1 MKTLDAFLGETI
13 LLSLSLIKPRR
24 EQLTPLPYWVSI
36 NYEEKI
42 ITFIPD
48 SKESLEILR
57 YIQYTF
63 STKVNSSELNNL
75 SPGITSYMV
84 LDELISKG
92 YLDTNLFLTKS
103 FNIDKDLL
111 INPSFDKKLIKNVL
125 SKYYHEG
132 YFELT
137 MEDFLELNNGP
148 TIE

>member
-1 MKTLDAFLGETI
+1 MKTLHAFLGETI

-57 YIQYTF
+57 YIHYTF

-75 SPGITSYMV
+75 SPGKTSEMV
-84 LDELISKG
+84 VIELIKLG
-92 YLDTNLFLTKS
+92 YLAATNA
-103 FNIDKDLL
+103 
-111 INPSFDKKLIKNVL
+111 
-125 SKYYHEG
+125 
-132 YFELT
+132 
-137 MEDFLELNNGP
+137 
-148 TIE
+148 

>member
-75 SPGITSYMV
+75 SPGKISDMI
-84 LDELISKG
+84 LD
-92 YLDTNLFLTKS
+92 
-103 FNIDKDLL
+103 
-111 INPSFDKKLIKNVL
+111 
-125 SKYYHEG
+125 
-132 YFELT
+132 
-137 MEDFLELNNGP
+137 
-148 TIE
+148 